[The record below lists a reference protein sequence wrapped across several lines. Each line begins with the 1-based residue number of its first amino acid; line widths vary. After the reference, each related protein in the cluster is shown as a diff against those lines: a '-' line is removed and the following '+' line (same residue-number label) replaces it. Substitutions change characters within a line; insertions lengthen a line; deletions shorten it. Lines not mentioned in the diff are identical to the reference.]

1 MRKCSYLILLNC
13 LYVLTTYSQSS
24 IELIPAA
31 GNTFSDNI
39 NYQGCTGHI
48 DPAFQFSSSFIYH
61 PNPVF
66 GLELT
71 YSVENPTTYLND
83 PGNASVKAYTGSQV
97 NVQRLLTGLN
107 ISVPVKR
114 FHPFLGCLI
123 GFTYT
128 TTTKAYD
135 TNELTAFTWSIQT
148 GADYYFSSL
157 IGVRIKLSLIQ
168 TPNIS
173 NSSAYFDVGKLG
185 DGFPSFAVG
194 NPSSANIT
202 QLNLILGIIFHFQPK
217 HGNKTSVN
225 PQAN

>member
-1 MRKCSYLILLNC
+1 LRKHAFLFILNC
-13 LYVLTTYSQSS
+13 LYVLVTYSQSS

-39 NYQGCTGHI
+39 NYQRCTGHI
-48 DPAFQFSSSFIYH
+48 DPAFQFSFSFIYH

-71 YSVENPTTYLND
+71 YTVENPTTYLND
-83 PGNASVKAYTGSQV
+83 PGNSSVKVYTLSQV

-114 FHPFLGCLI
+114 FHPFLGCLL
-123 GFTYT
+123 GFSYV

-135 TNELTAFTWSIQT
+135 TNDLTEFTWSLQT
-148 GADYYFSSL
+148 GADYYFSSFM
-157 IGVRIKLSLIQ
+157 GVRLKLSMIQ

-173 NSSAYFDVGKLG
+173 NNSAYFNVGKSG
-185 DGFPSFAVG
+185 DNFPTFAVG
-194 NPSSANIT
+194 DPSSANIT
-202 QLNLILGIIFHFQPK
+202 QLNLSLGIIIHFQPK

-225 PQAN
+225 PQGN